1 MFVRRSAVRGVAR
14 GRVVTSWRHFRGID
28 SSGGQGRSS
37 GQSTH
42 PRGFTCRGELVGVDS
57 DEVRRQW
64 ADRTGEYSP
73 EYYAYYGP
81 DETSAAVRERL
92 VNHVARDAAV
102 LELGCSSGRHLA
114 HLHEHGFTDL
124 HGIEVNDEAFEVMA
138 DTYPELAA
146 AGRFHHGAIESVLPE
161 FERDRFDA
169 VYSVETLQHIH
180 PDNEWVFADLARVTA
195 DCLVTVENEGEGDPA
210 DPETD
215 DVNFVHD
222 EFPLYYRDWERVFT
236 DRGFEQVEST
246 PLKRDTLRTFRNRD
260 D

>member
-1 MFVRRSAVRGVAR
+1 
-14 GRVVTSWRHFRGID
+14 
-28 SSGGQGRSS
+28 
-37 GQSTH
+37 
-42 PRGFTCRGELVGVDS
+42 LVDVDS

-81 DETSAAVRERL
+81 DGTSEAIRERL
-92 VNHVARDAAV
+92 VDRVGRDAAV

-124 HGIEVNDEAFEVMA
+124 SGIEVNDEAFDVMA
-138 DTYPELAA
+138 DTYPDLAA
-146 AGRFHHGAIESVLPE
+146 AGRFHHAAIESVLPE
-161 FERDRFDA
+161 FGADRFDA

-180 PDNEWVFADLARVTA
+180 PDNEWVFAELARVT
-195 DCLVTVENEGEGDPA
+195 DDLLLTVENEGEGDPA
-210 DPETD
+210 DPATD

-236 DRGFEQVEST
+236 DRGFEQVESAS
-246 PLKRDTLRTFRNRD
+246 LERDTLRVFRQD